1 MSDVHDALLQQQLL
15 LLLLL
20 MMVMSLTIV
29 AVKSAA
35 ESPADF
41 TTQETLTLAAA
52 ATTTLPTLHT
62 QPPPPLQPSFAA
74 TLDRRPPLEARH
86 GVAEQHR
93 DSHRAHAAGNRRHGA
108 CGGKRFRRHVA
119 DGALSWGDD
128 SYDLSHVTRHASH
141 VTRHTSHVTRHTAC
155 SLACFL
161 RGVRDAVDADV
172 DDDSTRLDPGCLG
185 PSVSHVTRHASRVTR
200 HTSHVTSYLH
210 KLWTSNGSN
219 HYISLPEGD
228 V

>member
-1 MSDVHDALLQQQLL
+1 
-15 LLLLL
+15 
-20 MMVMSLTIV
+20 MMMMSLTIV
-29 AVKSAA
+29 SVKSAA

-52 ATTTLPTLHT
+52 ATAALPTLHT

-93 DSHRAHAAGNRRHGA
+93 DGHRAHAAGNRRHGA

-128 SYDLSHVTRHASH
+128 GYDLSHVASHASH
-141 VTRHTSHVTRHTAC
+141 VTRHTSHVTRHT
-155 SLACFL
+155 
-161 RGVRDAVDADV
+161 
-172 DDDSTRLDPGCLG
+172 
-185 PSVSHVTRHASRVTR
+185 SHVTR
-200 HTSHVTSYLH
+200 HTSHVTLH
-210 KLWTSNGSN
+210 AALPVFFEGSGMLLMPTSMTTAPGLIQDAWDQACHASSVTRHTSHHTCTNSGRPMAATT
-219 HYISLPEGD
+219 ISACLRSTCD